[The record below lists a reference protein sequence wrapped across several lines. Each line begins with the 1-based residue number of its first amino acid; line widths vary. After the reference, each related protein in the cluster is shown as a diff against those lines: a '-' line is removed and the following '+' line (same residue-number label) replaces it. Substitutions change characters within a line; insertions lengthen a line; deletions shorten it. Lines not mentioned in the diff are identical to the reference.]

1 MAYIT
6 QYNFKRISNL
16 LDAKKIINKDNIDSI
31 LLCEDLPAIKFGY
44 LNKIEKQGLLAFKE
58 FVLHP
63 EIIFNAEYRKI
74 KFVDTKRFVF
84 EIPAAYH
91 LDPECSNLHQDFDGI
106 EIPDKIREQGDEKIA
121 EFRQWYRENMHLL
134 EEDKVDV
141 FEMHLH
147 MKFGIHRSE
156 MEIIHR
162 ENSGSCEFE
171 NYSIKE
177 LCEQITNLTMN
188 FKAWLLDSNDA
199 NEKSLRLYAFNEI
212 AYKGKCTY
220 LGDDF
225 GEEKHLA
232 EICERN
238 KSKFTDQEIFDCL
251 KEAHTKYKLPMIEL
265 LKKYYMIKYN
275 ADTKVDINIL
285 KALGFRPCSACC
297 SVRELGS
304 KYDWEDIEI

>member
-6 QYNFKRISNL
+6 QFNFKRISNL

-63 EIIFNAEYRKI
+63 EIVFNPEYRKI

-84 EIPAAYH
+84 EFPAAYH

-106 EIPDKIREQGDEKIA
+106 AIPEKIREQGDEKIT

-134 EEDKVDV
+134 EEDKVDT
-141 FEMHLH
+141 FEMHLQ
-147 MKFGIHRSE
+147 MKFGIHKSE
-156 MEIIHR
+156 VDVIHR
-162 ENSGSCEFE
+162 ENSGSYELE
-171 NYSIKE
+171 NYSITE
-177 LCEQITNLTMN
+177 VCEQITNLTMT
-188 FKAWLLDSNDA
+188 FKAWLLESSDA
-199 NEKSLRLYAFNEI
+199 KERALRLYAFNEI
-212 AYKGKCTY
+212 AYGGKCTY

-225 GEEKHLA
+225 GKKKHIA

-238 KSKFTDQEIFDCL
+238 KSKFTDQEILDCL
-251 KEAHTKYKLPMIEL
+251 KDAHTKYKLPMIEL

-275 ADTKVDINIL
+275 ADTKVDVNIL
-285 KALGFRPCSACC
+285 EALGFRPCSACF
-297 SVRELGS
+297 SM
-304 KYDWEDIEI
+304 EIKIL